1 MKNDIE
7 NWSFIAKNIYKEM
20 GYEQLDVKLNPT
32 DKVIDT
38 KLSTRLKNILIKNDI
53 KTISD
58 IENSNF
64 LIFKGMGMVLMKE
77 YNIFRYQY
85 KLAKIFK

>member
-1 MKNDIE
+1 MWDTE
-7 NWSFIAKNIYKEM
+7 TWSFFAKNIYKEM

-38 KLSTRLKNILIKNDI
+38 KLSTRLKNILIKNNI
-53 KTISD
+53 ITISD
-58 IENSNF
+58 IENSNI
-64 LIFKGMGMVLMKE
+64 LILKGMGMVLMKE

>member
-1 MKNDIE
+1 MIE
-7 NWSFIAKNIYKEM
+7 LEDWSFFAKRFYQNM
-20 GYEQLDVKLNPT
+20 GYEQLNIKLNPT

-38 KLSTRLKNILIKNDI
+38 KLSTRLKNILIKNKI
-53 KTISD
+53 ITISD

-64 LIFKGMGMVLMKE
+64 LIYEGMGMVLMKE
-77 YNIFRYQY
+77 YNVFRYQY